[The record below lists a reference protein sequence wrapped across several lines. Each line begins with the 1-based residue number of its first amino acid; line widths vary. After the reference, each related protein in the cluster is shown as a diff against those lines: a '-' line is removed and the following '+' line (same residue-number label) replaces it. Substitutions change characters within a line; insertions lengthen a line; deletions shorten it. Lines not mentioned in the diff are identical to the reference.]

1 MYLYFSILFFF
12 VLIDIALYRVSKKNF
27 FIDNFKI
34 SFFVFLFF
42 ITTYYFNFRINISEI
57 VLLIINYFLFILFY
71 HLLFLGIKKTSPTL
85 FIINEI
91 KNKNANYS
99 KIKSNFMKQKFF
111 QIRYQDNISQ
121 KLIKKKNNELI
132 ILKKGSYVLRLFSSL
147 EKILKIHV

>member
-91 KNKNANYS
+91 KNKNADCS
-99 KIKSNFMKQKFF
+99 KI
-111 QIRYQDNISQ
+111 R
-121 KLIKKKNNELI
+121 
-132 ILKKGSYVLRLFSSL
+132 
-147 EKILKIHV
+147 